1 VSGFFASV
9 GAQAAVETRMRLR
22 APSTLVAVLCLGA
35 AAVLWIPDPTG
46 NTTSLAWTTADG
58 RFFASTYSS
67 GYLAWAAAIVGSI
80 WASLAGF
87 YLVAGT
93 IRRDRER
100 GVGAILAA
108 TPLSDPAYL
117 AGRAAAHVLYLGA
130 LSLLAVGAAWVA
142 FLRWGVGPFHPLA
155 FAATW
160 LLFTLPAL
168 VLTAGCAVLFDVT
181 PVLRGRS
188 GLVIWFFL
196 FVVLVS
202 GFNARDEKGRVVN
215 APRVDPLGMATLEAY
230 VARSLP
236 EAVSFSSG
244 LIFHDKP
251 FLRVPW
257 KGPEITPS
265 DVASR
270 VLSLVAALL
279 PLGAALFFFNRFDP
293 ARARRRLRAGKQ
305 AVEAAPA
312 PEPSAF
318 AALAALGRPVPLDP
332 SAARAVLAE
341 ARLAW
346 DAGSLLKWPLLA
358 AAVVAP
364 FLPPAAFP
372 LGAAGM
378 LLLLGVGISE
388 IAARESLAGTRG
400 LVFAQPGV
408 PASPVLWKAGA
419 ILVVVLAFGLPC
431 AVRAAVLG
439 PGEGAAFLAGLLF
452 TAGLAAGF
460 GSLSGGGKLFLGVY
474 TGVWYFAVNRLPL
487 ADFTGLFS
495 QPSALKTLGFLLA
508 GAAAVGTAYAAETLR
523 SLPPRAS
530 SRPARGSA

>member
-1 VSGFFASV
+1 MSGFLRAV

-22 APSTLVAVLCLGA
+22 APSTLVAVLCLGL
-35 AAVLWIPDPTG
+35 AAVLWIPDPSG
-46 NTTSLAWTTADG
+46 NATSLAWTTADG

-80 WASLAGF
+80 WTSLVGF

-93 IRRDRER
+93 VRRDRAS

-108 TPLSDPAYL
+108 TPLSEPAYL
-117 AGRAAAHVLYLGA
+117 AGKAAAHVLYLGV

-168 VLTAGCAVLFDVT
+168 VLTAGLAVLFDVT

-196 FVVLVS
+196 FAILVS
-202 GFNARDEKGRVVN
+202 GFNARDGKGRVVN
-215 APRVDPLGMATLEAY
+215 PPRVDPLGMTTLEAQ

-236 EAVSFSSG
+236 EAVSISSG
-244 LIFHDKP
+244 LIFQDKP

-257 KGPEITPS
+257 RGPDVTAS

-279 PLGAALFFFNRFDP
+279 PLGAALFFFDRFDP
-293 ARARRRLRAGKQ
+293 ARARRRSRGN
-305 AVEAAPA
+305 VEIATPA
-312 PEPSAF
+312 SERSAF
-318 AALAALGRPVPLDP
+318 AALSALGRPVALDP

-341 ARLAW
+341 ARLSW

-358 AAVVAP
+358 AALAAP
-364 FLPPAAFP
+364 FLPAAAFP
-372 LGAAGM
+372 FGAAGM
-378 LLLLGVGISE
+378 LLLLGVAISE

-431 AVRAAVLG
+431 AARAFA
-439 PGEGAAFLAGLLF
+439 ESAAAGAAFLSGLLF

-474 TGVWYFAVNRLPL
+474 TGVWYFAVNRLPV

-495 QPSALKTLGFLLA
+495 EPSAPKTAAFLVA
-508 GAAAVGTAYAAETLR
+508 GAAAVGAACAAERLR
-523 SLPPRAS
+523 ALPPRAA